1 MSWSIER
8 LRTAYRKDKSSLSRD
23 ELYDLI
29 EMIFS
34 VSMKQD
40 ETNTLILNSL
50 DRIHTLRVKDLEQV
64 NQRLQ
69 NELTPE
75 QNMIQ

>member
-1 MSWSIER
+1 MSLER
-8 LRTAYRKDKSSLSRD
+8 LRTAYRKNKSSLSRD
-23 ELYDLI
+23 ELYELI

-40 ETNTLILNSL
+40 ETSSLIFNCI
-50 DRIHTLRVKDLEQV
+50 DKIHTTRIKELETV
-64 NQRLQ
+64 NQRLE

-75 QNMIQ
+75 QNVIQ

>member
-1 MSWSIER
+1 MSLER
-8 LRTAYRKDKSSLSRD
+8 LRTTYRMNKSSLSRD

-34 VSMKQD
+34 LAMKQD
-40 ETNTLILNSL
+40 ETSL
-50 DRIHTLRVKDLEQV
+50 MMLACIDKIHTIHANELETV
-64 NQRLQ
+64 NQRLH